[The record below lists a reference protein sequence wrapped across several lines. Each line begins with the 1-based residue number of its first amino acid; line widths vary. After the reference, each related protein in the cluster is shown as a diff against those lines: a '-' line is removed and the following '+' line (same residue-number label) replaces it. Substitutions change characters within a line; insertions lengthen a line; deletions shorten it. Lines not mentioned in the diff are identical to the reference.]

1 METTIV
7 FPAHHDAVDEKNS
20 KSIRPFSLYNSSS
33 ESKKEVIMIVAMAN
47 DNSIGKNGEIPW
59 HLPEDLQNFKKL
71 TMGHPVIMGRKT
83 WESLPFKPLKG
94 RRNIIVSRNANYEA
108 QGAEVISSVEEAVA
122 ACVSDA
128 APFIIGGE
136 QIYKIAIPFA
146 THLIITEVNTSI
158 PDADAFFPTI
168 DKDIWELTEQSE
180 ILQSKTGLDYRIKH
194 YHRK

>member
-7 FPAHHDAVDEKNS
+7 FPAHHDAVDEKNT

-33 ESKKEVIMIVAMAN
+33 ESKREVIMIVAMSK

-59 HLPEDLQNFKKL
+59 HLPEDLQHFKKL

-94 RRNIIVSRNANYEA
+94 RRNMVVSRNPEYEA
-108 QGAEVISSVEEAVA
+108 PGAEIFTSVEEAIA
-122 ACVSDA
+122 ACVSDE

-136 QIYKIAIPFA
+136 QIYKIAMPFA
-146 THLIITEVNTSI
+146 TRLIITEVDVKIT
-158 PDADAFFPTI
+158 DADAFFPVI
-168 DKDIWELTEQSE
+168 EEGMWQLTDSSDA
-180 ILQSKTGLDYRIKH
+180 LQSKSGLEYCIKQ
-194 YHRK
+194 YDWK